1 MPKTELQE
9 KRQLTHFA
17 ALGIPHLYCL
27 GKVEL
32 SAHTQQRLLRHVH
45 PDQFEVCFHYDGHQQ
60 YEVEGVQYTTKS
72 GDLFITRPNERHGSG
87 DCGEEK
93 SKLFYLIFELTPATR
108 QFMGLPPELSDYIRD
123 TLYQLPCRHIQG
135 AHTIQPLLQ
144 KVFDLYDQTDPF
156 RAERIRGVMV
166 EFFYQ
171 LTGYIRRHPLP
182 GSMDDSIAI
191 VVQRISGAPG
201 ESWTDQNMADLCG
214 LSLSIESSFVPLFKL
229 FQSIHLYNTQFGVI
243 LLYIAF
249 RIPLTVFLMRSYF
262 ISFPK
267 DIEEAARMDG
277 CSSFAIYWRM
287 ILPIGKPILASS
299 ALMNLIFTWNEFL
312 TALIF
317 LEDQD
322 LMTIP
327 VGLNAL
333 KGEMLQEWNI
343 QLAVVVIASIPLI
356 IMFLCMQKQFV
367 KGLTAGSVKG

>member
-123 TLYQLPCRHIQG
+123 TLYQQPCRHIQG

-214 LSLSIESSFVPLFKL
+214 LSLSYFKRKFKQQTGFAPHDYLLRIRVETAKQLLTNSVLSITEIAGTLVFSSSQHFAASFKL
-229 FQSIHLYNTQFGVI
+229 YEGKTPTQ
-243 LLYIAF
+243 Y
-249 RIPLTVFLMRSYF
+249 R
-262 ISFPK
+262 
-267 DIEEAARMDG
+267 
-277 CSSFAIYWRM
+277 CFA
-287 ILPIGKPILASS
+287 
-299 ALMNLIFTWNEFL
+299 
-312 TALIF
+312 
-317 LEDQD
+317 
-322 LMTIP
+322 
-327 VGLNAL
+327 
-333 KGEMLQEWNI
+333 
-343 QLAVVVIASIPLI
+343 
-356 IMFLCMQKQFV
+356 QKQS
-367 KGLTAGSVKG
+367 GR

>member
-1 MPKTELQE
+1 MHKKEINWRHLPIHLFLLLLNLAVLYPIFWIFINSFKTTSEFLQNSFNLPAILHFE
-9 KRQLTHFA
+9 NYLKAWNGGLSRYFFNSVFISVVSIFFTTLLSSLAAYGLTRFRFKFRN
-17 ALGIPHLYCL
+17 ALF
-27 GKVEL
+27 
-32 SAHTQQRLLRHVH
+32 T
-45 PDQFEVCFHYDGHQQ
+45 
-60 YEVEGVQYTTKS
+60 
-72 GDLFITRPNERHGSG
+72 FI
-87 DCGEEK
+87 
-93 SKLFYLIFELTPATR
+93 
-108 QFMGLPPELSDYIRD
+108 
-123 TLYQLPCRHIQG
+123 
-135 AHTIQPLLQ
+135 
-144 KVFDLYDQTDPF
+144 
-156 RAERIRGVMV
+156 
-166 EFFYQ
+166 
-171 LTGYIRRHPLP
+171 
-182 GSMDDSIAI
+182 
-191 VVQRISGAPG
+191 
-201 ESWTDQNMADLCG
+201 LCG

-229 FQSIHLYNTQFGVI
+229 FQSIHLYNTRAGVI
-243 LLYIAF
+243 ILYIAF

-267 DIEEAARMDG
+267 DIEEAARIDG
-277 CSSFAIYWRM
+277 CGSFAIYWRM

-343 QLAVVVIASIPLI
+343 QLAAVVIASIPLI

>member
-1 MPKTELQE
+1 MIVLYPIFWILINSFKSTSEFLQNSFNLPSVLHFE
-9 KRQLTHFA
+9 NYLKAWSSGLNRYFLNSVFISVVSIFFTTLLSSLAAYGLTRFRFKFRG
-17 ALGIPHLYCL
+17 ALF
-27 GKVEL
+27 
-32 SAHTQQRLLRHVH
+32 T
-45 PDQFEVCFHYDGHQQ
+45 
-60 YEVEGVQYTTKS
+60 
-72 GDLFITRPNERHGSG
+72 FI
-87 DCGEEK
+87 
-93 SKLFYLIFELTPATR
+93 
-108 QFMGLPPELSDYIRD
+108 
-123 TLYQLPCRHIQG
+123 
-135 AHTIQPLLQ
+135 
-144 KVFDLYDQTDPF
+144 
-156 RAERIRGVMV
+156 
-166 EFFYQ
+166 
-171 LTGYIRRHPLP
+171 
-182 GSMDDSIAI
+182 
-191 VVQRISGAPG
+191 
-201 ESWTDQNMADLCG
+201 LCG

-343 QLAVVVIASIPLI
+343 QLAAVVIASIPLI

>member
-1 MPKTELQE
+1 
-9 KRQLTHFA
+9 
-17 ALGIPHLYCL
+17 
-27 GKVEL
+27 
-32 SAHTQQRLLRHVH
+32 
-45 PDQFEVCFHYDGHQQ
+45 
-60 YEVEGVQYTTKS
+60 
-72 GDLFITRPNERHGSG
+72 
-87 DCGEEK
+87 
-93 SKLFYLIFELTPATR
+93 
-108 QFMGLPPELSDYIRD
+108 
-123 TLYQLPCRHIQG
+123 
-135 AHTIQPLLQ
+135 
-144 KVFDLYDQTDPF
+144 
-156 RAERIRGVMV
+156 
-166 EFFYQ
+166 
-171 LTGYIRRHPLP
+171 
-182 GSMDDSIAI
+182 
-191 VVQRISGAPG
+191 
-201 ESWTDQNMADLCG
+201 
-214 LSLSIESSFVPLFKL
+214 
-229 FQSIHLYNTQFGVI
+229 
-243 LLYIAF
+243 
-249 RIPLTVFLMRSYF
+249 MRSYF

-343 QLAVVVIASIPLI
+343 QLAAVVIASIPLI

>member
-1 MPKTELQE
+1 MHKKKICWRRLPIQLFLLLLNVIVLYPIFWILINSFKSTSEFLQNSFNLPSVLHFE
-9 KRQLTHFA
+9 NYLKAWSSGLNRYFLNSVFISVVSIFFTTLLSSLAAYGLTRFRFKFRG
-17 ALGIPHLYCL
+17 ALF
-27 GKVEL
+27 
-32 SAHTQQRLLRHVH
+32 T
-45 PDQFEVCFHYDGHQQ
+45 
-60 YEVEGVQYTTKS
+60 
-72 GDLFITRPNERHGSG
+72 FI
-87 DCGEEK
+87 
-93 SKLFYLIFELTPATR
+93 
-108 QFMGLPPELSDYIRD
+108 
-123 TLYQLPCRHIQG
+123 
-135 AHTIQPLLQ
+135 
-144 KVFDLYDQTDPF
+144 
-156 RAERIRGVMV
+156 
-166 EFFYQ
+166 
-171 LTGYIRRHPLP
+171 
-182 GSMDDSIAI
+182 
-191 VVQRISGAPG
+191 
-201 ESWTDQNMADLCG
+201 LCG

-287 ILPIGKPILASS
+287 ILPIGKPILASR

-343 QLAVVVIASIPLI
+343 QLAAVVIASIPLI